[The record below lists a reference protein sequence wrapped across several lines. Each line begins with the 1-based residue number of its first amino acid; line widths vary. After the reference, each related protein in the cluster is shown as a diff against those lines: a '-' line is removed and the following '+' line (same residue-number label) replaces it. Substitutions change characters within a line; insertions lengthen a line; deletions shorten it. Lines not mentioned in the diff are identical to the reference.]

1 MSVNIID
8 HPLIQHKLS
17 IMRNKETSTAVF
29 RNLLVEISMLLGYE
43 STRDLTVIQKEI
55 ETPLSKMKAP
65 FLEGKKVVV
74 ISVLRAGQ
82 GMVDGLLQI
91 LPSARIGHI
100 GLYRDQ
106 ETLEAVKYYFKLP
119 NDMQN
124 RDAIIVDPM
133 LATGHTAIEAISLV
147 KESQPKSIKF
157 MCLLAAPEGIRS
169 LKEAHPDVSIFTAS
183 IDSHLNEKAYI
194 VPGLGDAGD
203 RIYGTK

>member
-17 IMRNKETSTAVF
+17 IMRDKDTSTAIF

-43 STRDLTVIQKEI
+43 STRDLTVIHKEI
-55 ETPLSKMKAP
+55 ETPLSKMNAP

-82 GMVDGLLQI
+82 GMVDGMLQI

-119 NDMQN
+119 NDMQD

-147 KESQPKSIKF
+147 KESKPKSIKF
-157 MCLLAAPEGIRS
+157 MCLLAAPEGIRA

>member
-17 IMRNKETSTAVF
+17 IMRDKETSTATF

-55 ETPLSKMKAP
+55 ETPLSKMNAP

-106 ETLEAVKYYFKLP
+106 ETLKAVKYYFKLP
-119 NDMQN
+119 SGMQD

-147 KESQPKSIKF
+147 KESKPKSIKF
-157 MCLLAAPEGIRS
+157 MCLLSAPEGIRA
-169 LKEAHPDVSIFTAS
+169 LKEAHPDVTIFTAS
-183 IDSHLNEKAYI
+183 VDSHLNEKAYI